1 MPHKCRVPKV
11 GLSCV
16 FIVLLS
22 LNRLE

>member
-16 FIVLLS
+16 FIVLRS
-22 LNRLE
+22 LNGLE